1 MRVGG
6 HTSCV
11 AVGHDPDERPTLV
24 LDAGTGLRH
33 LSKLLA
39 GEAFNG
45 TLLLGHLHWDHMM
58 GLPFFAAGD
67 RPDSRVNVLVPE
79 QGVEALDLL
88 DRAMGPPLFPITARD
103 LRGNWSFGTYD
114 EETFDA
120 EGFTVTAREI
130 PHKGGRTMGLRV
142 SDGHSS
148 IAYLSDHS
156 PHDLGPG
163 DDGLGELHPAAMELT
178 DGVDLLI
185 HDAQYTANEL
195 PTRWTWGH
203 AAANYAITLGRACNV
218 GKVLLF
224 HHDPSRTDDQVLAM
238 GEMLRPD
245 DGPEVEVAIEKSVI
259 SLMGRRRRD

>member
-1 MRVGG
+1 MNN
-6 HTSCV
+6 
-11 AVGHDPDERPTLV
+11 
-24 LDAGTGLRH
+24 
-33 LSKLLA
+33 KLLLACA
-39 GEAFNG
+39 GAVICNG
-45 TLLLGHLHWDHMM
+45 AAL
-58 GLPFFAAGD
+58 FA
-67 RPDSRVNVLVPE
+67 
-79 QGVEALDLL
+79 QGATPVAP
-88 DRAMGPPLFPITARD
+88 AAP
-103 LRGNWSFGTYD
+103 SV
-114 EETFDA
+114 
-120 EGFTVTAREI
+120 TVTATASVVSQYMFR
-130 PHKGGRTMGLRV
+130 GLRV

-148 IAYLSDHS
+148 LAYLSDHS
-156 PHDLGPG
+156 PHDIGPG
-163 DDGLGELHPAAMELT
+163 EDGLGELHPAAMELA

-245 DGPEVEVAIEKSVI
+245 DGLDVEVAVERSVI